1 MVVKTLMTLRIRA
14 AVFLAIAFGAILGIG
29 AYTFVYARGYS
40 YLTNDPT
47 ACANCHVMQDYYSGW
62 MKSAH
67 HAVASCNDCHTPHD
81 LVGKYTTKALNGF
94 SHSLA
99 FTIGP
104 IPDTIMIKG
113 RSERVTEGACRSCHG
128 AMTEAIEGVHSQQD
142 ISCIRCHAGVGH
154 SAASLVPGSTVSLSS
169 SESK

>member
-1 MVVKTLMTLRIRA
+1 MTIRMRA
-14 AVFLAIAFGAILGIG
+14 AVFLALVFGAAAGLGG
-29 AYTFVYARGYS
+29 YTFVYARGYS
-40 YLTNDPT
+40 YLTNDPA

-81 LVGKYTTKALNGF
+81 FLGKYTTKALNGF

-104 IPDTIMIKG
+104 IPDNILIKG
-113 RSERVTEGACRSCHG
+113 RSERITEGACRSCHA
-128 AMTEAIEGVHSQQD
+128 AMTAAIDDPHSRQD
-142 ISCIRCHAGVGH
+142 ISCIRCHADVGH
-154 SAASLVPGSTVSLSS
+154 GASSLLPGSTVSVTSS
-169 SESK
+169 PSK

>member
-1 MVVKTLMTLRIRA
+1 MTIRIRA
-14 AVFLAIAFGAILGIG
+14 AVFLALILGG
-29 AYTFVYARGYS
+29 TAGLGVYTFVYARGYS

-67 HAVASCNDCHTPHD
+67 HAVATCNDCHTPHD
-81 LVGKYTTKALNGF
+81 LVGKYTTKALNGV

-99 FTIGP
+99 FTFGP
-104 IPDTIMIKG
+104 IPDTIIIKG

-128 AMTEAIEGVHSQQD
+128 ALTEAIDGPHSQQD
-142 ISCIRCHAGVGH
+142 ISCIRCHADVGH
-154 SAASLVPGSTVSLSS
+154 SAASLVSGSVISTSS
-169 SESK
+169 AK